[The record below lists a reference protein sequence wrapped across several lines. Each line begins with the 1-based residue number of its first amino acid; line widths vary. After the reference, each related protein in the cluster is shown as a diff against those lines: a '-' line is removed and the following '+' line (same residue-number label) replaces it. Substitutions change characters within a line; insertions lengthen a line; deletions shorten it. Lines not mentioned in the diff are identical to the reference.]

1 MYAVFVTGGKQ
12 YRASKGDKLEVEKL
26 PAAEGD
32 SVEFTDVLLI
42 GEGRNLKVGT
52 PKVAGG
58 KVKARVLKQARTDKV
73 SVIKFKRRT
82 TYKRMG
88 NHRQSFTLV
97 EITGITG
104 GPRASKDADAAA
116 KE

>member
-12 YRASKGDKLEVEKL
+12 YRATTGDKLQVEKL
-26 PAAEGD
+26 PVAEGD
-32 SVEFTDVLLI
+32 NVEFSDVLLI
-42 GEGRNLKVGT
+42 GSGSNLAVGK

-58 KVKARVLKQARTDKV
+58 KVQARVLSQGRTDKV

-82 TYKRMG
+82 TYKRMKT
-88 NHRQSFTLV
+88 HRQSFTLV

-104 GPRASKDADAAA
+104 GPKA
-116 KE
+116 

>member
-12 YRASKGDKLEVEKL
+12 YRASKGEQLDVEKL

-32 SVEFTDVLLI
+32 TVEFTDVLLI

-58 KVKARVLKQARTDKV
+58 KVKARVVSQGRTDKV

-88 NHRQSFTLV
+88 THRQSFTRV

-104 GPRASKDADAAA
+104 GPKATSGAA
-116 KE
+116 EE

>member
-12 YRASKGDKLEVEKL
+12 YRASKGEKLRVEKL

-32 SVEFTDVLLI
+32 SIEFDDVLMI
-42 GEGRNLKVGT
+42 GEGRNVKIGT

-58 KVKARVLKQARTDKV
+58 KVSAKVVEQGRTDKV

-82 TYKRMG
+82 TYKRIG
-88 NHRQSFTLV
+88 NHRQSYTLV

-104 GPRASKDADAAA
+104 GP
-116 KE
+116 